1 MPARIVPIL
10 LVLLTLAGLSIP
22 LSSSAH
28 AQRGVAAE
36 ATADVKMREGPGM
49 RYRAVLTI
57 PRGAR
62 VATLRCTRRYEWCE
76 VGYAARK
83 GWVSARHLRD
93 TRPRYRDRPI
103 SDVGA
108 LIGLEIFDFVMRELE
123 DRDRDDAFDE
133 IAGSDGDRRPT
144 PRNACFYDR
153 PNFQGR
159 QYCVGIGEDVRVL
172 APGWRGR
179 FASVRVGKRSSV
191 EICSRPDH
199 NGRCSLLTQD
209 VPHIRQGH
217 VVSSFRVLRR
227 RAGDEPDFESVRRAC
242 FFERVEFHGASICF
256 DAGDGNAALP
266 HEWVRRIASVR
277 LEGDV
282 QARICERRNFGGWC
296 ETVERSTRR
305 LSEFYNDDVRSIEV
319 Y

>member
-1 MPARIVPIL
+1 MPARIVPML
-10 LVLLTLAGLSIP
+10 LVLLSLAGLSIP

-123 DRDRDDAFDE
+123 DRDRDDAFE
-133 IAGSDGDRRPT
+133 EAGWAGGDRRPT

-153 PNFQGR
+153 PNFKGR
-159 QYCVGIGEDVRVL
+159 RYCAGIGDL
-172 APGWRGR
+172 
-179 FASVRVGKRSSV
+179 FSVRS
-191 EICSRPDH
+191 
-199 NGRCSLLTQD
+199 
-209 VPHIRQGH
+209 
-217 VVSSFRVLRR
+217 
-227 RAGDEPDFESVRRAC
+227 
-242 FFERVEFHGASICF
+242 
-256 DAGDGNAALP
+256 
-266 HEWVRRIASVR
+266 
-277 LEGDV
+277 
-282 QARICERRNFGGWC
+282 
-296 ETVERSTRR
+296 
-305 LSEFYNDDVRSIEV
+305 
-319 Y
+319 

>member
-1 MPARIVPIL
+1 MPARIVPML
-10 LVLLTLAGLSIP
+10 LVLLTLAGMSIP

-133 IAGSDGDRRPT
+133 IAGSGGDRRPT

-179 FASVRVGKRSSV
+179 IASVRVGQRTTV
-191 EICSRPDH
+191 EICSRPGYD
-199 NGRCSLLTQD
+199 GRCSLLTRD
-209 VPHIRQGH
+209 VPFVRSGH
-217 VVSSFRVLRR
+217 AVSSFRVLRR
-227 RAGDEPDFESVRRAC
+227 RAGDKPDVEPVRRAC
-242 FFERVEFHGASICF
+242 FFERREFRGASICF
-256 DAGDGNAALP
+256 DAGDGNPALP
-266 HEWVRRIASVR
+266 RDWVRRIASVR
-277 LEGDV
+277 LEGGAEV
-282 QARICERRNFGGWC
+282 RICDRRNYGGWC
-296 ETVERSTRR
+296 ETIESSVRR
-305 LSEFYNDDVRSIEV
+305 LSDVFNDPVRSIEV